1 MATNNRPL
9 GWTTIKESQAL
20 IKAGLNP
27 NTADMY
33 WPDWKRMPDSI
44 AYPRCGIAFKRDLPC
59 WSFGALWKLLP
70 KDIDG
75 YSLEAFKSYT
85 SEEVVAYS
93 DEGWA
98 VNLRFASD
106 NLMESVVKMV
116 LWCLSN
122 GYIKK

>member
-1 MATNNRPL
+1 MATKNRPL
-9 GWTTIKESQAL
+9 GWTTIEESMAL
-20 IKAGLNP
+20 IKAGLSST
-27 NTADMY
+27 TADMY
-33 WPDWKRMPDSI
+33 YLVI
-44 AYPRCGIAFKRDLPC
+44 AEGEYSEYPRCGFETDEMPC
-59 WSFGALWKLLP
+59 WSFCTLWKLLP

-98 VNLRFASD
+98 VNIRFASD
-106 NLMESVVKMV
+106 NLMDSVVKMV

-122 GYIKK
+122 GYIKKK